1 MNNLL
6 LKSKTELKLDKFSV
20 NKSFFGFL
28 SSEILPISITL
39 YKTDFFLLL
48 SDSSIIIYDTK
59 NNQKKYEIN
68 DCISYSPSQIEI
80 LFYNNNKIK
89 KDYILILCETK
100 LVVLNSFKYT
110 IEYEYELNEKAN
122 FMKIHSVDDLY
133 LIVVIHKEKISFH
146 NIVKSTKYNCGFSF
160 YLYYELYTEKRGNI
174 FSRDIL
180 LYDNL
185 VALETENNFEFST
198 FNTKSTNQNKT
209 LIFNK
214 KISFSNDF
222 LTSNE
227 LSMLSQNLNSL
238 KVLKNKELNYY
249 KISQISYSSLSNL
262 FFFCFINKLL
272 VIQSFYDPKIQKFT
286 SIENKLTIVDRM
298 IKPNVILFS
307 KVIEPYFFLICESR
321 LYIYLVLDINRCI
334 DTCEIDMSYNFIFCK
349 PTSLLKN
356 LNLLNFEYD
365 LIQYNDV
372 FLINEMKKNPNS
384 SPLTSSRPM
393 VFIYNNIEHT
403 INWIYLCDINKQL
416 KQLKIINAIFA
427 SKYLATFSSK
437 QNLTILE
444 NNDIFNGNL
453 IKANEKFVLFKC
465 LEIFYTEISKN
476 KFDNAINIV
485 VENKLNYIFIFI
497 LLGNIIKSKILKLL
511 IEYYL
516 KYYLSKYIEMFLDND
531 VDFGELKEKSMEE
544 IDKEFKKQ
552 NEYILSLIKN
562 VRIKSISDLPFYI
575 KKFLNKF
582 IEKRNVL
589 KLKIPKNERRKIS
602 FETIVKIFSIIKNTK
617 EEYLS
622 DIENFDI
629 FSELNDGFIKEK
641 LSEEIIDFCLCENII
656 FLLNYYA
663 YKISKQEQFSKNLTQ
678 MIKGSYNILDN
689 EIIIILNEMKL
700 DEEILLYY
708 YCKENYDKCITS
720 IIEIY
725 NEIDD
730 EKDIDIHQNYEIGK
744 DNLTSNISLTSDDSD
759 DGNKSNDS
767 NNDKNNKNLFTKKI
781 ESTKEKWLDTYI
793 NLICKISKKL
803 SQFEFESY
811 LKWALEKNSLRTI
824 DFLFLNKK
832 ISNTKLDEN
841 FIKLLKSY
849 GVDPIIYYLEKFSH
863 LEGNEAES
871 NEMINLYV
879 IKIKLLSEQN
889 QENEDFKNNILKTRN
904 ELASFL
910 IKNQNYNISHAYD
923 KIIQIPFCQREIGI
937 VLIKQSNYE
946 EGIPKIF
953 IDDEDSITKSFENSM
968 KIILLLV
975 ENIPEFDLIF
985 ILIKKLKNFPFIN
998 KEQVLEDLIIKILEK
1013 IQNRSNLIIKLLA
1026 TDIFDDLDSFRLTE
1040 YFVTLMNYIQG
1051 TKEKYKIEGSL
1062 MENKILSELSKLY
1075 DLQSNYY
1082 EINEKTICSQCKE
1095 KIVKNPPIMY
1105 KNKEKKD
1112 NYVNRGVIG
1121 NDYKIYHEECYDYM
1135 INNGIQG

>member
-6 LKSKTELKLDKFSV
+6 LTSQTELKLEKFSV

-39 YKTDFFLLL
+39 YKTDFILLL
-48 SDSSIIIYDTK
+48 NDSSIIVYDTK

-68 DCISYSPSQIEI
+68 ECSSYSPSQIEI
-80 LFYNNNKIK
+80 LFYNNNKVK
-89 KDYILILCETK
+89 KDYLLILCESK
-100 LVVLNSFKYT
+100 IVVLNSFKYT
-110 IEYEYELNEKAN
+110 IEYEYELNEKSN

-160 YLYYELYTEKRGNI
+160 YLYYELYTEKRSYI

-180 LYDNL
+180 LFDNL

-198 FNTKSTNQNKT
+198 YNTKSSNQNKT

-214 KISFSNDF
+214 KLSFSNDF
-222 LTSNE
+222 LTNSE
-227 LSMLSQNLNSL
+227 LSILSQNLNSL
-238 KVLKNKELNYY
+238 KSLKNRELNYY

-272 VIQSFYDPKIQKFT
+272 VIKSFYDPKIQKFT
-286 SIENKLTIVDRM
+286 SIENKLTIIERM

-307 KVIEPYFFLICESR
+307 KVVEPYFFLICETR

-334 DTCEIDMSYNFIFCK
+334 DACEIDMSYNFIFSK

-393 VFIYNNIEHT
+393 IFIYNNNEHT
-403 INWIYLCDINKQL
+403 IKWIYLCDINKQL
-416 KQLKIINAIFA
+416 KQLKIINSIFA
-427 SKYLATFSSK
+427 SKYLATFSFK
-437 QNLTILE
+437 QNLSILE
-444 NNDIFNGNL
+444 NSDLYNNSNL

-485 VENKLNYIFIFI
+485 EENRLGYIFIFI
-497 LLGNIIKSKILKLL
+497 LFGNIIKSKVLKIL

-516 KYYLSKYIEMFLDND
+516 KYFLSKYIEMFLENE
-531 VDFGELKEKSMEE
+531 VDFGELKEKNIDE
-544 IDKEFKKQ
+544 IDKEFKKH
-552 NEYILSLIKN
+552 NSIILSLIKN
-562 VRIKSISDLPFYI
+562 VQIKSIQDLPFYI

-582 IEKRNVL
+582 IEKRNTL
-589 KLKIPKNERRKIS
+589 KLKIPKVDRRKIS
-602 FETIVKIFSIIKNTK
+602 FETISKIVSEVKNEKD
-617 EEYLS
+617 ECLS
-622 DIENFDI
+622 YIENFEQ
-629 FSELNDGFIKEK
+629 FSDLNENFTKEK
-641 LSEEIIDFCLCENII
+641 FTEEIIDFCLCENII

-689 EIIIILNEMKL
+689 EIVIILNEMKL
-700 DEEILLYY
+700 EEEILLYY

-730 EKDIDIHQNYEIGK
+730 KKEIDTQENYEGGK
-744 DNLTSNISLTSDDSD
+744 ENLTSNISLSSDGSD
-759 DGNKSNDS
+759 DGNKSDSS
-767 NNDKNNKNLFTKKI
+767 NNDNINNRNLFTKKI

-793 NLICKISKKL
+793 TLICKISKKL
-803 SQFEFESY
+803 SQFEFDSY
-811 LKWALEKNSLRTI
+811 LKWALEKNSLKTI
-824 DFLFLNKK
+824 DFLFINKK
-832 ISNTKLDEN
+832 ISNTKIDEN
-841 FIKLLKSY
+841 FIKILKAY
-849 GVDPIIYYLEKFSH
+849 GVDPVIYYLEKFSN
-863 LEGNEAES
+863 LEGNESES

-889 QENEDFKNNILKTRN
+889 QDEDFKNNILKTRN

-953 IDDEDSITKSFENSM
+953 IDDEGSDTKSFENSM

-998 KEQVLEDLIIKILEK
+998 KEKVLEDLIIQILEK

-1040 YFVTLMNYIQG
+1040 YFVILMNYIQG

-1105 KNKEKKD
+1105 KKKERKD
-1112 NYVNRGVIG
+1112 NNVNRGVIG
-1121 NDYKIYHEECYDYM
+1121 NDCKVYHEECYDYM
-1135 INNGIQG
+1135 MNNGM